1 MSAPINQLWHGRSTS
16 PKQTHDVGRAIGA
29 AAAAGD
35 VIALQGELGAG
46 KTQFVRGF
54 AQGVGVSPAE
64 VASPTYVLVHEY
76 PTAPGSP
83 VLVHIDAYRLHARG
97 DLESIGWT
105 APGGGELR
113 EGAIVVVEWADRIG
127 AHIGDDALTV
137 TLSHSGETTRDVM
150 VRGSVPWAGRWDA
163 LTAALRQAVGA
174 AEPSRRPCPICK
186 APVAMESP
194 SFPFC
199 SKRCRVIDLSKWASG
214 DYRISRPIE
223 EADMDEE

>member
-1 MSAPINQLWHGRSTS
+1 MSAPINQLWHGRSSS
-16 PKQTHDVGRAIGA
+16 PKQTQDVGRVIGA

-35 VIALQGELGAG
+35 VIALEGELGAG

-54 AQGVGVSPAE
+54 AQGVGVSPSE

-76 PTAPGSP
+76 PTTSGRP
-83 VLVHIDAYRLHARG
+83 VLVHIDAYRLQGRG

-127 AHIGDDALTV
+127 DHIGDDALTV

-150 VRGSVPWAGRWDA
+150 VRGSASWAGRWAA
-163 LTAALRQAVGA
+163 LAAALRQVVGA
-174 AEPSRRPCPICK
+174 AEPVTRPCPICK
-186 APVAMESP
+186 ASVAMECP

-223 EADMDEE
+223 EADLDEE